1 MYMLCMLCICCMY
14 DMFGM
19 ICCMYDLSNLSD
31 LSERC
36 NLYVQTEVYS
46 KKITRA
52 VKTGIKGDPT
62 TAPALVLVKLYLRFS
77 PYYP

>member
-1 MYMLCMLCICCMY
+1 MLCMVCICYVYVMY
-14 DMFGM
+14 M
-19 ICCMYDLSNLSD
+19 ICCMYDLSDLSD

-62 TAPALVLVKLYLRFS
+62 TGPALV
-77 PYYP
+77 